1 MVVVTPNVEAAHQP
15 SLPDQVIRQCNGAGL
30 LPLALWGGMVGL
42 PLEGRLVMGRT
53 GRTLAASYR
62 LDASSEPIRGDAVSA
77 NQGSNPEDAGGR
89 EFSESLA
96 AITGVL
102 LNEETLAAILQL
114 FVSLCRSMIEG
125 VDGCSVSLLRQGG
138 FTTNNATAEDVRD
151 LDGVQYQSGKGPCV
165 AATREGRRMNVAL
178 TEADAR
184 WPEFADA
191 ARLQDFVGVLSI
203 PLAPRGQH
211 LGALNLYSRTRAGFE
226 PAAEETAQLFADQ
239 ASVMLANAE
248 PFGAV
253 DRLNAQLREA
263 LVTRDVIR
271 QAEGVL
277 MARHRCSADEAFD
290 LLREDS
296 KRSGKKLRDVAR
308 EVVESR

>member
-1 MVVVTPNVEAAHQP
+1 M
-15 SLPDQVIRQCNGAGL
+15 GA
-30 LPLALWGGMVGL
+30 
-42 PLEGRLVMGRT
+42 
-53 GRTLAASYR
+53 
-62 LDASSEPIRGDAVSA
+62 D
-77 NQGSNPEDAGGR
+77 QGSNPEAAGGR

-102 LNEETLAAILQL
+102 LNEETLGAILQL
-114 FVSLCRSMIEG
+114 FVSLCRSMMEG

-138 FTTNNATAEDVRD
+138 FATNNATSEQIRD

-178 TEADAR
+178 TGADSR
-184 WPEFADA
+184 WPEFANA
-191 ARLQDFVGVLSI
+191 ARVQGFVGVLSV

-239 ASVMLANAE
+239 ASVVLANAQ

-253 DRLNAQLREA
+253 DRRNAQLREA

-277 MARHRCSADEAFD
+277 MARHHCSANEAFD

>member
-1 MVVVTPNVEAAHQP
+1 
-15 SLPDQVIRQCNGAGL
+15 
-30 LPLALWGGMVGL
+30 VG
-42 PLEGRLVMGRT
+42 
-53 GRTLAASYR
+53 
-62 LDASSEPIRGDAVSA
+62 A
-77 NQGSNPEDAGGR
+77 NQDSNPEAAAGGR
-89 EFSESLA
+89 ELSESLA

-125 VDGCSVSLLRQGG
+125 VDGSSVSLLRQGG
-138 FTTNNATAEDVRD
+138 FATNNATSEAVRD

-165 AATREGRRMNVAL
+165 AATREGRRVNVAL
-178 TEADAR
+178 TGADAR

-191 ARLQDFVGVLSI
+191 ARLQGFVGVLSI

-211 LGALNLYSRTRAGFE
+211 LGALNLYSRTRAWFE
-226 PAAEETAQLFADQ
+226 PAAEERAQLFADQ
-239 ASVMLANAE
+239 ASVVLANAE

-253 DRLNAQLREA
+253 DRLNAQLGEA